1 MSELMEESMDS
12 FIRHISQEHNSEYI
26 NPLPGNWRRD
36 FLFVEK
42 AAAESKKLW
51 QSRKSCGIIWMLSY
65 LHLATGGGVGME
77 VIITFLVAVA
87 AGVACHYIIKWLDG
101 DHKDNK

>member
-1 MSELMEESMDS
+1 MVLCQNRWKNLWIRS
-12 FIRHISQEHNSEYI
+12 FSIYRKGITLNISH
-26 NPLPGNWRRD
+26 PLPGNWRRD

-42 AAAESKKLW
+42 AVAESKKLW
-51 QSRKSCGIIWMLSY
+51 YNLDVVLPTPGNGRRCWDGSY
-65 LHLATGGGVGME
+65 HY
-77 VIITFLVAVA
+77 FLVAVA